1 MRSARRAALA
11 VATLGVGALALAV
24 ASCAG
29 SEVEG
34 AGSTNEPRTI
44 PAANG
49 DAGPDASDGCEGDGD
64 VDACPSRAGACE
76 DEWCPVTTP
85 LDPALGLASVW
96 GSGPSDVWAV
106 GAAGSVLHWDG
117 SAWTA
122 ASVGTSQSLYA
133 VWGTGPND
141 VWIAS
146 SPSVIF
152 RKAGA
157 VDGAARW
164 SLAPAIVEAPGAR
177 GKVLRA
183 LWGTS
188 PSDVWV
194 GGDLFASAS
203 SSTRWGLWRSAA
215 AGSGAAWTG
224 TSPRAVSAIWGS
236 GPNDVWIVG
245 GASGELGDAGA
256 SSAHTD
262 GALTEEGLLA
272 WTAVDTQST
281 GTLHA
286 VWGSG
291 PSDVWAVGDFGTIRH
306 GGRGRPRWIAVAS
319 PTTKTLRGLWGSAPD
334 DVWAVGDEGTLLH
347 YDGVAWAASTATFPS
362 GTRPRLFGVWGSG
375 PSDVWAVGDGLVLH
389 YSGPKARA
397 RGAGR

>member
-1 MRSARRAALA
+1 MRSALRAPLA
-11 VATLGVGALALAV
+11 VATLGLGAPVLALAV
-24 ASCAG
+24 ASCAD

-34 AGSTNEPRTI
+34 AAPANDSRTI
-44 PAANG
+44 PSADG
-49 DAGPDASDGCEGDGD
+49 DAGPDVSDGCAGDAD
-64 VDACPSRAGACE
+64 VDACPNRDGACE
-76 DEWCPVTTP
+76 HEWCPVTTP
-85 LDPALGLASVW
+85 LDPDLGLASVW

-117 SAWTA
+117 TAWTA
-122 ASVGTSQSLYA
+122 ASVGTSQALYA

-146 SPSVIF
+146 SPGVIF
-152 RKAGA
+152 RKAGDA
-157 VDGAARW
+157 SGAAQW
-164 SLAPAIVEAPGAR
+164 SSTPAIVEAPGAR

-194 GGDLFASAS
+194 GGDLFASAQ
-203 SSTRWGLWRSAA
+203 SSTRWGLWRSGADD
-215 AGSGAAWTG
+215 GAAPWTG
-224 TSPRAVSAIWGS
+224 IAPRAVSAIWGS

-245 GASGELGDAGA
+245 GASGDAGP
-256 SSAHTD
+256 SSAHTN
-262 GALTEEGLLA
+262 GALTESGLPA
-272 WTAVDTQST
+272 WSAVDTQST

-306 GGRGRPRWIAVAS
+306 GGAGRPRWSVVAS
-319 PTTKTLRGLWGSAPD
+319 PTTKALRGVWGSAPD
-334 DVWAVGDEGTLLH
+334 DVWAVGDDGTLLH
-347 YDGVAWAASTATFPS
+347 YDGVAWEASTAAFPS
-362 GTRPRLFGVWGSG
+362 GIRPRLFGVWGSG